1 MLQIPFLPSWDSLH
15 PLVIHFPIVLL
26 LISPLFLIAGAIL
39 RPTTGG
45 PYRLISLLLLLFGT
59 GSLFLAMASGEAA
72 GELAERGGAVNAVLE
87 HHEALAEKTR
97 VIFSGLTVILAAIL
111 FLPRLLRRAE
121 TRIFSTALP
130 LCFLLLYAVGLL
142 FLVNTAHAGGRLV
155 HEFGVHAMISSAPA
169 PQTVL
174 EEQAKPGENRDNDKD

>member
-1 MLQIPFLPSWDSLH
+1 
-15 PLVIHFPIVLL
+15 
-26 LISPLFLIAGAIL
+26 
-39 RPTTGG
+39 
-45 PYRLISLLLLLFGT
+45 
-59 GSLFLAMASGEAA
+59 LFLAAAPGEAA

-111 FLPRLLRRAE
+111 FLSRLLRRAE

-142 FLVNTAHAGGRLV
+142 FLVNTAHDGGRLV
-155 HEFGVHAMISSAPA
+155 HEFGVHAMISSTPTAPMT
-169 PQTVL
+169 PN
-174 EEQAKPGENRDNDKD
+174 EQATPNESRDNDKD